1 MQTTSPGETEIAY
14 VRWLLLRIG
23 GLSNEIIFL
32 CRTLLSIEFYSVMED
47 DNNRAKDATDI
58 RDEYIAESG
67 IQAIDGLLMAPSV
80 LEVLVALSER
90 ATMMDFDP
98 PSKWFCLF
106 LENLGFGYLTDEK
119 WSDDAER
126 YVRATIRKWLDRRF
140 SYNGVGSP
148 FRGNGTYDVSKTTM
162 WNSLQWY
169 LSNSF
174 GGETI

>member
-1 MQTTSPGETEIAY
+1 MSKESTGETAIAY
-14 VRWLLLRIG
+14 VRWLLSRIG
-23 GLSNEIIFL
+23 GVGNNIIFL
-32 CRTLLSIEFYSVMED
+32 CKTLLDIEFYSVMED

-58 RDEYIAESG
+58 RDDYIAERG
-67 IQAIDGLLMAPSV
+67 IHSVNGFLMAPSA
-80 LEVLVALSER
+80 LEVLIALSER
-90 ATMMDFDP
+90 ATVMDFDP

-119 WSDDAER
+119 WSEDAER

-148 FRGNGTYDVSKTTM
+148 FRGNGTYDVTKTTM

-174 GGETI
+174 GGESI